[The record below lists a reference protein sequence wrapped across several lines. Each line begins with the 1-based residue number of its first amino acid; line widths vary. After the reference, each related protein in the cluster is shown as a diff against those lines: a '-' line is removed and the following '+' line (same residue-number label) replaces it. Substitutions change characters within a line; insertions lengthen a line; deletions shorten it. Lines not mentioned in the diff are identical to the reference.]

1 MEGINVETTTA
12 TNTENGF
19 VEFEGK
25 TVEKAIEDACN
36 YFGLSQDDLD
46 IEILTRGST
55 GLFGLGGR
63 KAKIKVKPRE
73 GVTPNISLNKTS
85 LEDHNYESSNDSL
98 SDQESIY
105 NTQDN
110 NNNTSNSIDHEE
122 IDHEDSDDLEVEG
135 IPTAKEVTEE
145 HAEMARQIIT
155 NLMQKA
161 GFEPEINLKHYPDR
175 IAIELTGADMS
186 LIIGKEGQTLDAI
199 EYMVRRILVR
209 RSGCVIRL
217 TVDAA
222 GYRTKREQSLSQ
234 LAKRNA
240 AKAKRIG
247 RAVIMNPMGP
257 RDRRTVHLAL
267 RNFPGV
273 RTKSIG
279 DGELKK
285 IVITPIRRQQ
295 HYHRRNTRTHHH
307 RRRY

>member
-1 MEGINVETTTA
+1 MEGINVETITA

-36 YFGLSQDDLD
+36 YFGLSQDDLN

-63 KAKIKVKPRE
+63 KAKIKAKPRE
-73 GVTPNISLNKTS
+73 GVTPNISPNKTS
-85 LEDHNYESSNDSL
+85 LEEHSYESSNDS
-98 SDQESIY
+98 SNTEESTY
-105 NTQDN
+105 NTENSD
-110 NNNTSNSIDHEE
+110 TSSSVDEE
-122 IDHEDSDDLEVEG
+122 IEQEDNDDLEAEG

-145 HAEMARQIIT
+145 QAEMARQIIT
-155 NLMQKA
+155 DLMQKA

-209 RSGCVIRL
+209 RAGCVIRL

-247 RAVIMNPMGP
+247 RAVVMNPMGP

>member
-1 MEGINVETTTA
+1 MEGINVETITT
-12 TNTENGF
+12 NSENGF
-19 VEFEGK
+19 MEFEGK

-63 KAKIKVKPRE
+63 KAKIKAKPRQ
-73 GVTPNISLNKTS
+73 GVTPNITAPKKVQQDSEISENSNTNPPDVQEPETS
-85 LEDHNYESSNDSL
+85 EESYNNSNFEL
-98 SDQESIY
+98 DQEDPDDI
-105 NTQDN
+105 
-110 NNNTSNSIDHEE
+110 EE
-122 IDHEDSDDLEVEG
+122 EG
-135 IPTAKEVTEE
+135 IPTATQVTEE
-145 HAEMARQIIT
+145 QAEMARQIIT
-155 NLMQKA
+155 DLMQKA
-161 GFEPEINLKHYPDR
+161 GFEPEIELKHYPDR

-209 RSGCVIRL
+209 RAGCVIRL

-222 GYRTKREQSLSQ
+222 GYRAKREQSLSQ
-234 LAKRNA
+234 IAKRNA
-240 AKAKRIG
+240 SKAKRTG
-247 RAVIMNPMGP
+247 RAVVMNPMGP

-285 IVITPIRRQQ
+285 VIITPIRRQQ
-295 HYHRRNTRTHHH
+295 HYHRRNTRPHH
-307 RRRY
+307 RRRRY